1 MEFLSNYLLQLNSM
15 KTKSSSLL
23 MNNKKIKEIKMK
35 KYNLML
41 SVFFTAMLFIGCN
54 KSDGEMSRQ
63 VGDAS
68 KEAAAGL
75 DAAHHVM
82 FDLARAEFD
91 KGIDKDPNC
100 VTCYLNK
107 AHVEQ
112 DRVLKRE
119 LLETALEL
127 SKPGHPETMLA
138 QAAVNWI
145 NGEGDRFAG
154 YSDLYKKYPNDRF
167 LAAGAYRSLQREDK
181 VEEAREML
189 LEAAERLNAGHL
201 YNLLAYSYMWNIDPK
216 SEEYD
221 MALPYIEKYI
231 ELDPKQANALD
242 SLGEFYLNKGDYDL
256 AIRYYMEATAID
268 PTFSWGPRNT
278 ALAQYQAKL
287 SHDEAKI
294 MRTSTENE
302 DANNAFD
309 MGRWQLYNLEWE
321 NAYKSFSNAIEQDPN
336 FALAYA
342 MRARTSGFLGNQ
354 GDIEDD
360 LDIAVSMSL
369 NASED
374 EAAMINAVANDMKSG
389 TNSFNALSE
398 ALSDKYSDDS
408 FLAFETVFATISDRG
423 ADVVLD
429 RAKALYLMN
438 PNFTPVLNMMG
449 YAYMEKGDL
458 DNAGKKFQEQIRR
471 ASGSANPYDS
481 MGDYYLAMKND
492 FDALRYFEQSVRMGL
507 KASVAKADSLRN
519 ELEKEDK

>member
-1 MEFLSNYLLQLNSM
+1 
-15 KTKSSSLL
+15 
-23 MNNKKIKEIKMK
+23 MK
-35 KYNLML
+35 KYMSILA
-41 SVFFTAMLFIGCN
+41 VFLFSISIMQVVSCA
-54 KSDGEMSRQ
+54 SSEGEMSRQ
-63 VGDAS
+63 TGEAS

-82 FDLARAEFD
+82 FELARAEFE

-127 SKPGHPETMLA
+127 SKPGHPETILA
-138 QAAVNWI
+138 QAAVDWI

-181 VEEAREML
+181 VAEARVML
-189 LEAAERLNAGHL
+189 LEAADRLNQGHL
-201 YNLLAYSYMWNIDPK
+201 YNLLAYSYMWNVEPK

-221 MALPYIEKYI
+221 MALPYIEKYM

-256 AIRYYMEATAID
+256 AIRYYMEATEMD

-278 ALAQYQAKL
+278 ALAQYEAKL

-302 DANNAFD
+302 DAGSAFD

-321 NAYKSFSNAIEQDPN
+321 NAYKSFSYAIEQDPT
-336 FALAYA
+336 FALAHA
-342 MRARTSGFLGNQ
+342 MRARTSSFLGNQ
-354 GDIEDD
+354 GDIADD

-369 NASED
+369 NASDD
-374 EAAMINAVANDMKSG
+374 EAAMINAVANDMKNG
-389 TNSFNALSE
+389 TSTFNALSE
-398 ALSDKYSDDS
+398 RLADKYSDDS
-408 FLAFETVFATISDRG
+408 FLAFETVFATISEAG
-423 ADVVLD
+423 ADKILV
-429 RAKALYLMN
+429 RAKALYAMN

-449 YAYMEKGDL
+449 YAYMDKNDL
-458 DNAGKKFQEQIRR
+458 DNAGKVLQEQIRR
-471 ASGSANPYDS
+471 ASASANPYDS
-481 MGDYYLAMKND
+481 MADYYLAMDNQV
-492 FDALRYFEQSVRMGL
+492 DALRYFEQAAKMGL
-507 KASVAKADSLRN
+507 KASVDKADALRKQ
-519 ELEKEDK
+519 LEQEDK

>member
-1 MEFLSNYLLQLNSM
+1 MIIIILIQSFLTNQLLYLLDKIKKGNKM
-15 KTKSSSLL
+15 KNRTLIFSLL
-23 MNNKKIKEIKMK
+23 I
-35 KYNLML
+35 
-41 SVFFTAMLFIGCN
+41 TASLFIGCN
-54 KSDGEMSRQ
+54 NSDGEMARQTGEASR
-63 VGDAS
+63 
-68 KEAAAGL
+68 EAAAGL

-82 FDLARAEFD
+82 FDVARAEFD

-107 AHVEQ
+107 AHAEQ

-119 LLETALEL
+119 LFETALEL
-127 SKPGHPETMLA
+127 SKPGHPETVLA
-138 QAAVNWI
+138 QAAVDWI
-145 NGEGDRFAG
+145 NGEGNRFAG

-167 LAAGAYRSLQREDK
+167 LAAGAYRSLQSEDK
-181 VEEAREML
+181 VAEARVML

-201 YNLLAYSYMWNIDPK
+201 YNLLAYSYMWNIDPE

-242 SLGEFYLNKGDYDL
+242 SLAEFYLNKGDYDL
-256 AIRYYMEATAID
+256 AVRYYMEATQLD
-268 PTFSWGPRNT
+268 PNFSWGPRNT

-287 SHDEAKI
+287 SMDKGNILKVTSDNDEAK
-294 MRTSTENE
+294 
-302 DANNAFD
+302 NAFD

-321 NAYKSFSNAIEQDPN
+321 NAHKSFSDAIELDGS

-354 GDIEDD
+354 GDIADD

-374 EAAMINAVANDMKSG
+374 EAAMINAVANDMKNG
-389 TNSFNALSE
+389 TSTFNVLSE
-398 ALSDKYSDDS
+398 SLSDKYSDDS

-423 ADVVLD
+423 ADVVLE
-429 RAKALYLMN
+429 RAKALYAMN

-449 YAYMEKGDL
+449 YAYMDKGDL

-471 ASGSANPYDS
+471 AAGSANPYDS
-481 MGDYYLAMKND
+481 MGDYYLEMDNKV
-492 FDALRYFEQSVRMGL
+492 DALKYFEQSAKMGL
-507 KASVAKADSLRN
+507 KASVSKADSLRS
-519 ELEKEDK
+519 ELNKEDN

>member
-1 MEFLSNYLLQLNSM
+1 MIIIILIQSFLTNQLLYLPDKIKKGNKM
-15 KTKSSSLL
+15 KNRTLIFSLL
-23 MNNKKIKEIKMK
+23 I
-35 KYNLML
+35 
-41 SVFFTAMLFIGCN
+41 TASLFIGCN
-54 KSDGEMSRQ
+54 NSDGEMARQTGEASR
-63 VGDAS
+63 
-68 KEAAAGL
+68 EAAAGL

-82 FDLARAEFD
+82 FDVARAEFD

-107 AHVEQ
+107 AHAEQ

-119 LLETALEL
+119 LFETALEL
-127 SKPGHPETMLA
+127 SKPGHPETVLA
-138 QAAVNWI
+138 QAAVDWI
-145 NGEGDRFAG
+145 NGEGNRFAG

-167 LAAGAYRSLQREDK
+167 LAAGAYRSLQSEDK
-181 VEEAREML
+181 VAEARGML

-201 YNLLAYSYMWNIDPK
+201 YNLLAYSYMWNIDPE

-242 SLGEFYLNKGDYDL
+242 SLAEFYLNKGDYDL
-256 AIRYYMEATAID
+256 AVRYYMEATQLD
-268 PTFSWGPRNT
+268 PNFSWGPRNT

-287 SHDEAKI
+287 SMDKGNILKVTSDNDEAK
-294 MRTSTENE
+294 
-302 DANNAFD
+302 NAFD

-321 NAYKSFSNAIEQDPN
+321 NAHKSFSNAIELDGS

-354 GDIEDD
+354 GDIADD

-374 EAAMINAVANDMKSG
+374 EAAMINAVANDMKNG
-389 TNSFNALSE
+389 TSTFNVLSE
-398 ALSDKYSDDS
+398 SLSDKYSDDS

-423 ADVVLD
+423 ADVVLE
-429 RAKALYLMN
+429 RAKALYAMN

-449 YAYMEKGDL
+449 YAYMDKGDL

-471 ASGSANPYDS
+471 AAGSANPYDS
-481 MGDYYLAMKND
+481 MGDYYLEMDNKV
-492 FDALRYFEQSVRMGL
+492 DALKYFEQSAKMGL
-507 KASVAKADSLRN
+507 KASVSKADSLRS
-519 ELEKEDK
+519 ELNKEDN

>member
-1 MEFLSNYLLQLNSM
+1 M
-15 KTKSSSLL
+15 KNRTLIFSLL
-23 MNNKKIKEIKMK
+23 I
-35 KYNLML
+35 
-41 SVFFTAMLFIGCN
+41 TASLFIGCN
-54 KSDGEMSRQ
+54 NSSGEMSRQ
-63 VGDAS
+63 AGEAS

-75 DAAHHVM
+75 NAAHHVM
-82 FDLARAEFD
+82 FDVARAEFD

-107 AHVEQ
+107 AHAEQ

-119 LLETALEL
+119 LFETALEL
-127 SKPGHPETMLA
+127 SKPGHPETVLA
-138 QAAVNWI
+138 QAAVDWI
-145 NGEGDRFAG
+145 NGEGSRFAG

-167 LAAGAYRSLQREDK
+167 LAAGAYRSLQSEDK
-181 VEEAREML
+181 VEEARAML

-201 YNLLAYSYMWNIDPK
+201 YNLLAYSYMWNVDPE

-242 SLGEFYLNKGDYDL
+242 SLAEFYLNKGDYDL
-256 AIRYYMEATAID
+256 AVRYYMEATQLD
-268 PTFSWGPRNT
+268 PNFSWGPRNT

-287 SHDEAKI
+287 SMGKGKILEVTSDSDDAK
-294 MRTSTENE
+294 
-302 DANNAFD
+302 NAFD

-321 NAYKSFSNAIEQDPN
+321 NAHKSFSNAIDQDAN

-342 MRARTSGFLGNQ
+342 MRARTSAFLGNQ
-354 GDIEDD
+354 GDIADD

-369 NASED
+369 NASKD
-374 EAAMINAVANDMKSG
+374 EAAMINALAGDMKNG
-389 TNSFNALSE
+389 TGTFNALSE
-398 ALSDKYSDDS
+398 SMSDKYSDDS

-429 RAKALYLMN
+429 RAKALYAMN

-481 MGDYYLAMKND
+481 MGDYYLEVDNKA
-492 FDALRYFEQSVRMGL
+492 DALRYFEQSAKMGL
-507 KASVAKADSLRN
+507 KASVSKADSLRN
-519 ELEKEDK
+519 ELNKENN

>member
-1 MEFLSNYLLQLNSM
+1 MIIIILIQSFLTNQLLYLLDKIKKGNKM
-15 KTKSSSLL
+15 KNRTLIFSLL
-23 MNNKKIKEIKMK
+23 I
-35 KYNLML
+35 
-41 SVFFTAMLFIGCN
+41 TASLFIGCN
-54 KSDGEMSRQ
+54 NSDGEMARQTGEASR
-63 VGDAS
+63 
-68 KEAAAGL
+68 EAAAGL

-82 FDLARAEFD
+82 FDVARAEFD

-107 AHVEQ
+107 AHAEQ

-119 LLETALEL
+119 LFETALEL
-127 SKPGHPETMLA
+127 SKPGHPETVLA
-138 QAAVNWI
+138 QAAVDWI
-145 NGEGDRFAG
+145 NGEGNRFAG

-167 LAAGAYRSLQREDK
+167 LAAGAYRSLQSEDK
-181 VEEAREML
+181 VAEARVML

-201 YNLLAYSYMWNIDPK
+201 YNLLAYSYMWNIDPE

-242 SLGEFYLNKGDYDL
+242 SLAEFYLNKGDYDL
-256 AIRYYMEATAID
+256 AVRYYMEATQLD
-268 PTFSWGPRNT
+268 PNFSWGPRNT

-287 SHDEAKI
+287 SMDKGNILKVTSDNDEAK
-294 MRTSTENE
+294 
-302 DANNAFD
+302 NAFD

-321 NAYKSFSNAIEQDPN
+321 NAHKSFSNAIELDGS

-354 GDIEDD
+354 GDIADD

-374 EAAMINAVANDMKSG
+374 EAAMINAVANDMKNG
-389 TNSFNALSE
+389 TSTFNVLSE
-398 ALSDKYSDDS
+398 SLSDKYSDDS

-423 ADVVLD
+423 ADVVLE
-429 RAKALYLMN
+429 RAKALYAMN

-449 YAYMEKGDL
+449 YAYMDKGDL

-471 ASGSANPYDS
+471 AAGSANPYDS
-481 MGDYYLAMKND
+481 MGDYYLEMDNKV
-492 FDALRYFEQSVRMGL
+492 DALKYFEQSAKMGL
-507 KASVAKADSLRN
+507 KASVSKADSLRS
-519 ELEKEDK
+519 ELNKEDN

>member
-1 MEFLSNYLLQLNSM
+1 LYLLDKIKKGNKM
-15 KTKSSSLL
+15 KNRTLIFSLL
-23 MNNKKIKEIKMK
+23 I
-35 KYNLML
+35 
-41 SVFFTAMLFIGCN
+41 TASLFIGCN
-54 KSDGEMSRQ
+54 NSDGEMARQ
-63 VGDAS
+63 TGEAPR
-68 KEAAAGL
+68 EAAAGL

-82 FDLARAEFD
+82 FDVARAEFD

-107 AHVEQ
+107 AHAEQ

-119 LLETALEL
+119 LFETALEL
-127 SKPGHPETMLA
+127 SKPGHPETVLA
-138 QAAVNWI
+138 QAAVDWI
-145 NGEGDRFAG
+145 NGEGNRFAG

-167 LAAGAYRSLQREDK
+167 LAAGAYRSLQSEDK
-181 VEEAREML
+181 VAEARVML

-201 YNLLAYSYMWNIDPK
+201 YNLLAYSYMWNIDPE

-242 SLGEFYLNKGDYDL
+242 SLAEFYLNKGDYDL
-256 AIRYYMEATAID
+256 AVRYYMEATQLD
-268 PTFSWGPRNT
+268 PNFSWGPRNT

-287 SHDEAKI
+287 SMDKGNILKVTSDNDEAK
-294 MRTSTENE
+294 
-302 DANNAFD
+302 NAFD

-321 NAYKSFSNAIEQDPN
+321 NAHKSFSNAIELDGS

-354 GDIEDD
+354 GDIADD

-374 EAAMINAVANDMKSG
+374 EAAMINAVANDMKNG
-389 TNSFNALSE
+389 TSTFNVLSE
-398 ALSDKYSDDS
+398 SLSDKYSDDS

-423 ADVVLD
+423 ADVVLE
-429 RAKALYLMN
+429 RAKALYAMN

-449 YAYMEKGDL
+449 YAYMDKGDL

-471 ASGSANPYDS
+471 AAGSANPYDS
-481 MGDYYLAMKND
+481 MGDYYLEMDNKV
-492 FDALRYFEQSVRMGL
+492 DALKYFEQSAKMGL
-507 KASVAKADSLRN
+507 KASVSKADSLRS
-519 ELEKEDK
+519 ELNKEDN